1 MEMRKRE
8 NIFLIPL
15 YVFAETLT
23 RPLSR
28 HMGKDELRRKAL
40 SVTMVTLLLT
50 AMSTLA
56 FNIQTV
62 KSEPTTIMVPD
73 QYAAIQEAIDAASP
87 GDTVYVKAGTYYEHV
102 IVNKNDLTLVGEDR
116 SNTVIDGNRTGT
128 VIKITAS
135 NVVISGFTIQ
145 NGGSEPGPSY
155 AGVWISGPANL
166 TGNYITRNSIG
177 VYVNSFECN
186 IIENNLT
193 NNGHGISLH
202 SSYEVRV
209 EANDFSANTFGISI
223 VAQSFN
229 NIIRNNNVTR
239 SHTGGHGIYL
249 SNSFNNTIFSNDLTN
264 NYHGIWLV
272 GSSNNRIVE
281 NNIANNKLL
290 GVELSSSSDNFF
302 YHNNFINNP
311 TPVRL
316 DGKSISVWDDG
327 YPSGGNYW
335 SDYIDVDEK
344 SGPNQD
350 QPNSDGIWDNPYVMD
365 KSNQDRYPFVKP
377 YGEIPDFLVDK
388 TKPTANAGS
397 DRTVNVGTP
406 VTFDASGSTDNVGIV
421 SYEWDFGDGT
431 TESGMTLT
439 HTYSE
444 PGSYMVTLTVKDA
457 AGNSDSDS
465 IIVTVVET
473 PSNGEDQ
480 VSPKDSPLW
489 SDWVV
494 AAIIGIAIALMIFG
508 RGRKYRRYRRG
519 KRK

>member
-1 MEMRKRE
+1 
-8 NIFLIPL
+8 
-15 YVFAETLT
+15 
-23 RPLSR
+23 
-28 HMGKDELRRKAL
+28 
-40 SVTMVTLLLT
+40 
-50 AMSTLA
+50 
-56 FNIQTV
+56 
-62 KSEPTTIMVPD
+62 
-73 QYAAIQEAIDAASP
+73 
-87 GDTVYVKAGTYYEHV
+87 
-102 IVNKNDLTLVGEDR
+102 
-116 SNTVIDGNRTGT
+116 
-128 VIKITAS
+128 
-135 NVVISGFTIQ
+135 
-145 NGGSEPGPSY
+145 
-155 AGVWISGPANL
+155 
-166 TGNYITRNSIG
+166 
-177 VYVNSFECN
+177 
-186 IIENNLT
+186 
-193 NNGHGISLH
+193 
-202 SSYEVRV
+202 
-209 EANDFSANTFGISI
+209 
-223 VAQSFN
+223 
-229 NIIRNNNVTR
+229 
-239 SHTGGHGIYL
+239 
-249 SNSFNNTIFSNDLTN
+249 
-264 NYHGIWLV
+264 
-272 GSSNNRIVE
+272 
-281 NNIANNKLL
+281 
-290 GVELSSSSDNFF
+290 
-302 YHNNFINNP
+302 
-311 TPVRL
+311 
-316 DGKSISVWDDG
+316 
-327 YPSGGNYW
+327 
-335 SDYIDVDEK
+335 
-344 SGPNQD
+344 
-350 QPNSDGIWDNPYVMD
+350 MD